1 MNKKMKRRMVVVTG
15 VIVIVLII
23 VLAVVGGSSSAKSV
37 TVADVVSG
45 AYQDQKVQVTGTVV
59 DNSFET
65 KDGVLTFRIYDPEGD
80 PSQELDVRFDGGVS
94 ATFGNGVVAICT
106 GKMGADGVLSCTEL
120 VTKCPSKYEN
130 ATDALTVEQ
139 LLDYG
144 DSVIGKPVKVAGVA
158 KSVAAVGEGDRIVLT
173 SEDGSVELGVAYDGA
188 IPDGVAEGS
197 ALVVTGSLSED
208 GTFAAT
214 DVALKA

>member
-37 TVADVVSG
+37 TVADVVNG

-106 GKMGADGVLSCTEL
+106 GKMDSDGVLSCTEL

-188 IPDGVAEGS
+188 IPDGVSEGA
-197 ALVVTGSLSED
+197 ALVVTGSLGED